1 MKEMS
6 EVAVITLKNA
16 ITDQDHVAGP
26 PGAAVTLL
34 EYGNFECIDC
44 GRIFPVLKQ
53 LRTILGENLR
63 FAFRNFPTA
72 RTHPH
77 AIRAAEATEAAA
89 AQGKFWEMHDE
100 LFTHQ
105 TALEDNHLVNYA
117 RRIRLDVDRFSQDLS
132 NHTFLKQIEA
142 DYQRSVFDEH
152 ITGTPTIYINS
163 VRYTGST
170 DVQSM
175 LVAIKDSDPLGRIQL
190 PANTG
195 RFRGLLNRLQGH
207 ASQT

>member
-1 MKEMS
+1 MS

-16 ITDQDHVAGP
+16 VTDQDHVTGS
-26 PGAAVTLL
+26 PGAPVTLL

-44 GRIFPVLKQ
+44 GRIYPILKQ
-53 LRTILGENLR
+53 VRTILGDNLR
-63 FAFRNFPTA
+63 FAYRNFPTT

-77 AIRAAEATEAAA
+77 AIRAAEAAEGAA

-105 TALEDNHLVNYA
+105 AALEDNHLLHYA
-117 RRIRLDVDRFSQDLS
+117 RRIRLDVDRFSRDLS
-132 NHTFLKQIEA
+132 EHTFLKEIEA

-152 ITGTPTIYINS
+152 ITGTPTLYINS

-170 DVQSM
+170 DVASM
-175 LVAIKDSDPLGRIQL
+175 LVAIKESDPLGRIQV
-190 PANTG
+190 PANVS
-195 RFRGLLNRLQGH
+195 RFRGLLNRLHRH